1 VNLPFFIYE
10 TFLSTSKLTFF
21 SGIKIIYRIPKKG
34 LRLLKQPA
42 ADSNNANV
50 KESQKAAAAERLAR
64 NIAANETV
72 AKKEFPDETWIKIDN
87 VKLNHVSIP
96 KDAAGILVARSR
108 LPINKQEEL
117 DFLKEMISATTLKNL
132 GFVVTLI
139 PRIKRPDG
147 KGFLPG
153 PDAIV
158 NGSLFEF
165 KTVTGRMDKIGARF
179 NYSRK
184 QGNNVYI
191 RVANP
196 KLIKP
201 HVLSY
206 MARLIN
212 NPNYKGGYEGTL
224 IFTFG
229 TGQEEKTYFYRISD
243 LKK

>member
-1 VNLPFFIYE
+1 M
-10 TFLSTSKLTFF
+10 
-21 SGIKIIYRIPKKG
+21 KG
-34 LRLLKQPA
+34 LFKRRRSPQ
-42 ADSNNANV
+42 
-50 KESQKAAAAERLAR
+50 ERQKTAERLAK
-64 NIAANETV
+64 NISANKAV
-72 AKKEFPDETWIKIDN
+72 AKKEFPNETWLGIDKL
-87 VKLNHVSIP
+87 KLNHVSIP
-96 KDAAGILVARSR
+96 KDATGILVAKSR
-108 LPINKQEEL
+108 LPINKQEEM
-117 DFLKEMISATTLKNL
+117 DFLKEIISAIILINL
-132 GFVVTLI
+132 GSSVTLI

-158 NGSLFEF
+158 NGSFFEF

-196 KLIKP
+196 KLTKP

-212 NPNYKGGYEGTL
+212 NPNYKGGYKGEL

-229 TGQEEKTYFYRISD
+229 TGREEKTYFLKIRD